1 MYVATILFTLPMTRI
16 QIMQFAVSIS
26 DTPVTVKQNQ
36 GHQTYN
42 DNVDPKQGYTLRD
55 LALMVSEKMPMFN
68 FFSNKISLEH
78 VQKNKTKKWYIQ
90 ES

>member
-42 DNVDPKQGYTLRD
+42 DNVDPKQGYNPVSYTHLTLPTRRT
-55 LALMVSEKMPMFN
+55 V
-68 FFSNKISLEH
+68 
-78 VQKNKTKKWYIQ
+78 
-90 ES
+90 

>member
-1 MYVATILFTLPMTRI
+1 MYEATILFTLPMTRI

-42 DNVDPKQGYTLRD
+42 DNVDPKQGYTLR
-55 LALMVSEKMPMFN
+55 AVSYTHLTLPT
-68 FFSNKISLEH
+68 S
-78 VQKNKTKKWYIQ
+78 
-90 ES
+90 

>member
-42 DNVDPKQGYTLRD
+42 DNVDPKQDSKYESSSLNG
-55 LALMVSEKMPMFN
+55 VWEKN
-68 FFSNKISLEH
+68 NVKVFF
-78 VQKNKTKKWYIQ
+78 KWGNMSICENQ
-90 ES
+90 N